1 MADADSV
8 AGIAIPVVAISE
20 AHEESNDDGGNG
32 EIPADDQEEAA
43 AAAAAAGGENEEES
57 GFEDN
62 LCDDEDEVSSCEEE
76 EEEEPKDVKLAWEEL
91 VIIQREQ
98 QRYSDIKLDLVQD
111 LEEFKA
117 RQKYLEDVS
126 PFQINF
132 IQSSRKESNWQ
143 SCESEM

>member
-8 AGIAIPVVAISE
+8 AGIAVPVVAIRE
-20 AHEESNDDGGNG
+20 AHEKSNDDGGND
-32 EIPADDQEEAA
+32 EIPEDDQEEAA
-43 AAAAAAGGENEEES
+43 AAAAAAAGGGENEEES

-62 LCDDEDEVSSCEEE
+62 LCDEEDEVSSCEE

-126 PFQINF
+126 PL
-132 IQSSRKESNWQ
+132 
-143 SCESEM
+143 

>member
-8 AGIAIPVVAISE
+8 AGIAVPVVAIRE
-20 AHEESNDDGGNG
+20 AHAESNDDEGGND
-32 EIPADDQEEAA
+32 EIPEDDQEEAA
-43 AAAAAAGGENEEES
+43 AAAAAAAAGGGENEEES

-62 LCDDEDEVSSCEEE
+62 LCDEEDEVSSCEE

-126 PFQINF
+126 PL
-132 IQSSRKESNWQ
+132 
-143 SCESEM
+143 

>member
-1 MADADSV
+1 MADADPV
-8 AGIAIPVVAISE
+8 AGIAVPVVAIRE
-20 AHEESNDDGGNG
+20 AYEESNDNVGND
-32 EIPADDQEEAA
+32 ETPADDQEEAA
-43 AAAAAAGGENEEES
+43 AAAAVTGAENEEES

-62 LCDDEDEVSSCEEE
+62 LCDEDDEVSSCEEE
-76 EEEEPKDVKLAWEEL
+76 EQEPNEVKLAWEEL

-126 PFQINF
+126 PL
-132 IQSSRKESNWQ
+132 
-143 SCESEM
+143 